1 MLTFVIA
8 MKISIREW
16 RRDDLPAIQ
25 SAWLDFC
32 REGARSDMRLKP
44 DAGPA
49 LMAWLTS
56 RFRENTTLGFIG
68 ETSNA
73 WAGFLI
79 GRVGQWESVP
89 PVVEPRKLG
98 IIDAVYV
105 DEPFR
110 RQGIGRRLIERA
122 VEAMRERDA
131 VAVETTYDS
140 WSEASSEIW
149 HRTGFA
155 PWMVHVYRML

>member
-49 LMAWLTS
+49 LMAWLIS

-105 DEPFR
+105 DESFR
-110 RQGIGRRLIERA
+110 RQGIGRQKWNDSEC
-122 VEAMRERDA
+122 REGGRDG
-131 VAVETTYDS
+131 EQ
-140 WSEASSEIW
+140 
-149 HRTGFA
+149 
-155 PWMVHVYRML
+155 RM